1 MTRSTWTQRGTR
13 ALVVLV
19 LVTVVTFLFVH
30 LVPGD
35 PGRAILGAQA
45 DPEAVRDL
53 DARLG
58 LDQPLLA
65 QFWSY
70 VSGLVRGDFGDSVG
84 QRVPVTELM
93 GGRLGPTVALVLYA
107 ALLTVVFTVPAAIL
121 AATRRGTAVDHAVRI
136 GPLLG
141 LGLPS
146 FWLALVL
153 IQLFAVK
160 LGVFPPGGYGTTPWQ
175 HVRALTLPAFVIAV
189 SILPF
194 TVQSLRAAMVE
205 AYDSEYVAAARARG
219 VPSRRVLS
227 RHVLRNAYIPAVV
240 VLGLNV
246 GWLVGNTLI
255 VEKVFAVPGVGSLLI
270 DSTLSRDFP
279 VVQGLALL
287 IAVLVILTNLLT
299 EAARVRLD
307 PRLRRPAAGA
317 R

>member
-1 MTRSTWTQRGTR
+1 MSGTSWGR
-13 ALVVLV
+13 RIGQAAAVLL
-19 LVTVVTFLFVH
+19 LVTVVTFMFVH
-30 LVPGD
+30 IVPGD
-35 PGRAILGAQA
+35 PGRAILGPQA
-45 DPEAVRDL
+45 SPEAVQQI

-58 LDQPLLA
+58 LDQPLLT
-65 QFWSY
+65 QFWTY
-70 VSGLVRGDFGDSVG
+70 VSGLVRGDFGESVSQG
-84 QRVPVTELM
+84 VPVTRLM
-93 GGRLGPTVALVLYA
+93 SGRLWPTVGLIVYA
-107 ALLTVVFTVPAAIL
+107 AVLTVLITVPTAML
-121 AATRRGTAVDHAVRI
+121 AATRRGTPVDHAVRV

-146 FWLALVL
+146 FWLGLVL

-160 LGVFPPGGYGTTPWQ
+160 LGLFPPGGYGSTPWQ

-219 VPSRRVLS
+219 VPSRRLLT
-227 RHVLRNAYIPAVV
+227 RHVMTNAYIPAVV
-240 VLGLNV
+240 VLGLNI

-287 IAVLVILTNLLT
+287 IAVLVILTNVLT
-299 EAARVRLD
+299 DAARVRLD
-307 PRLRRPAAGA
+307 PRLRRPSTVA